1 MIDRI
6 RLRILSPIV
15 AFPVSVLAAG
25 ADLPAPAPAAPPAG
39 AMREYVQVVDRP
51 YLRVGLTVTVTDRQG
66 RAVRGLARGDF
77 RVLEDG
83 AEVAIQDFGVE
94 GDRKDRP
101 LSVAVLLDLSQSMG
115 SQVKKVREAARAL
128 LEALRPG
135 DEIMVAKFNEQM
147 TVLQTFTGHADD
159 PERTLASL
167 GRARGGTALFRAIEQ
182 TLKDLRDRP
191 GRKVILAVTDGLD
204 NSIERESHVLQSL
217 YLQDLLRLCFRSQT
231 VVYGIR
237 PGMASASWLPFE
249 GFVEETGGRLLYT
262 GGDLERLFARL
273 GEEFLSQYYLAY
285 DIDPKTREGKR
296 RQVRVEVGRPDV
308 VVKAMRGYVAPDRRL
323 RRLLRDARDDDA
335 GWRTDAAYDL
345 GFVDDPR
352 SRAALLVLL
361 EDEEAKVRAPA
372 AVALARL
379 GEAEAI
385 DRLIGLLG
393 DGEETVRAAA
403 AEALVLFGPQAIPGL
418 VTRMAHDAGKVAAAT
433 GGKAAGPGLRGAAR
447 LLGMVGDDRGIA
459 PLAALLR
466 AGPEE
471 ERAEAARALG
481 RLGLGGGIPPLRA
494 ALGDP
499 EPRVRLE
506 ALRAIVVIA
515 GPAARPV
522 VEDYIMK
529 ETDPSLRAAARAAL
543 DSL

>member
-1 MIDRI
+1 MNAPLD
-6 RLRILSPIV
+6 LHLASVIL
-15 AFPVSVLAAG
+15 AFPASVLAAG
-25 ADLPAPAPAAPPAG
+25 ADLPAPTPGAPPAG

-51 YLRVGLTVTVTDRQG
+51 FLRVGLTVTVTDRQG

-83 AEVAIQDFGVE
+83 AEAAIQDFGVE
-94 GDRKDRP
+94 GDRRDRP

-115 SQVKKVREAARAL
+115 SQVKKVKEAAGAL
-128 LEALRPG
+128 LAELRPG

-147 TVLQTFTGHADD
+147 TVLQTFTGNAED

-204 NSIERESHVLQSL
+204 NYIERESHVLQSL

-237 PGMASASWLPFE
+237 PGMAAASWLPFE

-285 DIDPKTREGKR
+285 DIDPKAREGKR

-323 RRLLRDARDDDA
+323 RGLLRDARADDA
-335 GWRTDAAYDL
+335 GLRVDAAYDL
-345 GFVDDPR
+345 GFVDDPQ

-361 EDEEAKVRAPA
+361 DDAEAKVRAPA
-372 AVALARL
+372 AGALARL
-379 GEAEAI
+379 GEAEAVP
-385 DRLIGLLG
+385 RLIDLLG
-393 DGEETVRAAA
+393 DGEAGVPAAA
-403 AEALVLFGPQAIPGL
+403 AEALVLLGPRAIPGL
-418 VTRMAHDAGKVAAAT
+418 VSRVAKDAGE
-433 GGKAAGPGLRGAAR
+433 KAAGPGTRGAAR
-447 LLGMVGDDRGIA
+447 VLGKIGDDRAVA

-466 AGPEE
+466 GGAEE
-471 ERAEAARALG
+471 ERAEAACALG
-481 RLGLGGGIPPLRA
+481 DLGLGGGIPALRA
-494 ALGDP
+494 ALADP
-499 EPRVRLE
+499 APSVRGQ
-506 ALRAIVVIA
+506 ALKAIVTIA
-515 GPAARPV
+515 GPAARAV
-522 VEDYIMK
+522 VEDYMK
-529 ETDPSLRAAARAAL
+529 TESNPALRAAARAAL
-543 DSL
+543 ESL

>member
-1 MIDRI
+1 MNAPLDL
-6 RLRILSPIV
+6 RLASAFL
-15 AFPVSVLAAG
+15 AFPASVLAAG
-25 ADLPAPAPAAPPAG
+25 ADLPAPAPGAPPAG

-51 YLRVGLTVTVTDRQG
+51 FLRVGLTVTVTDRQG

-83 AEVAIQDFGVE
+83 AEVAIEDFGVE
-94 GDRKDRP
+94 GDRRDRP

-115 SQVKKVREAARAL
+115 SQVKKVKEAAGAL
-128 LEALRPG
+128 LAELRPG

-147 TVLQTFTGHADD
+147 TVLQTFTGDADD

-204 NSIERESHVLQSL
+204 NYIERESHVLQSL

-237 PGMASASWLPFE
+237 PGMSAASWLPFE

-285 DIDPKTREGKR
+285 DIDPKAREGKR

-308 VVKAMRGYVAPDRRL
+308 VVKTMRGYVAPHRRL
-323 RRLLRDARDDDA
+323 RGLLRHARDEDA
-335 GWRTDAAYDL
+335 GLRADAAYDL
-345 GFVDDPR
+345 GFVDDPK

-361 EDEEAKVRAPA
+361 DDEGAKVRGLATG
-372 AVALARL
+372 ALARL
-379 GEAEAI
+379 GEAEAVP
-385 DRLIGLLG
+385 RLIELLA
-393 DGEETVRAAA
+393 DGEAAVRAAA
-403 AEALVLFGPQAIPGL
+403 AEALVLFGPRAIPGL
-418 VTRMAHDAGKVAAAT
+418 VSRVAHDAGEHAAAT
-433 GGKAAGPGLRGAAR
+433 GGKEVGPGLRGAAR
-447 LLGMVGDDRGIA
+447 VLGKIGDDRAVA

-466 AGPEE
+466 GGAEE
-471 ERAEAARALG
+471 ERAEAACALG
-481 RLGLGGGIPPLRA
+481 DLGLGEGIPALRA
-494 ALGDP
+494 ALADP
-499 EPRVRLE
+499 ATRVRGE
-506 ALRAIVVIA
+506 ALRAIVTIA
-515 GPAARPV
+515 GPAARAV
-522 VEDYIMK
+522 VEVYVK
-529 ETDPSLRAAARAAL
+529 TESDPALRAAARVAL
-543 DSL
+543 ESL